1 MKRKQSLKMSLIAF
15 LLAVFMGNTLAQS
28 GAAPT
33 KTITGK
39 VVDKTDE
46 PIPGASV
53 SVRGTTIVAITSIDG
68 NFSLKVP
75 ENATIRIS
83 SVGYTSQEIPVN
95 GENNFLIKLSED
107 DLQLGEIV
115 VVGYGVQKKVNMT
128 GAVSSVDFSKAAE
141 SRPITSI
148 SAGLAGLSSGVYVN
162 QSGGGRPGYD
172 GATIRI
178 RGQGTLNNNDP
189 LVIIDGTVGNME
201 DVSPQDVENIS
212 ILKDAA
218 SSAIYGSRAA
228 NGVIL
233 ITTKRGKSGDARI
246 TYSGQFTAQ
255 SVSNKLN
262 MVSNY
267 ADYMELVNE
276 GYHNTNP
283 TAVKPFSI
291 AKIEEW
297 RNAENSDPE
306 KYPNTD
312 WQDEV
317 FKTGWMQN
325 HTLSITGGNEKS
337 KYLFSGNIIK
347 NPGVMENS
355 EYERFSARVNV
366 DSDVKKWLTVG
377 ISAYGYAGKAD
388 IGTELMNT
396 VYGFTLA
403 STPGM
408 YLRASDGRYGGMNNP
423 EDDIQSANNNPLYQL
438 NIRKGYIKTNKIV
451 SRFYAKL
458 KPIEGLNIE
467 PSYTYDFTDRFTYSQ
482 PVPLDIWNLYDDV
495 IQQPAKTRTE
505 VTNNNDKWYRY
516 LADVVVTYNLKT
528 DKLEATAMLGASQ
541 ESYRKQWVYAGA
553 KDLVSDSATELD
565 AASSEKS
572 ATGNYRDWVVLSHFG
587 RINLAWDSKYLIE
600 MNIRRDGS
608 SRFKAGNSRWGIF
621 PSFSAAWRMSE
632 ESFMEN
638 TKSWLDQLKL
648 RMSWGT
654 LGNNAMPAGSNYDG
668 NYLHIPL
675 YVKQNY
681 PLNGD
686 LQQGV
691 AQTSL
696 SNSLV
701 TWETAYSTNFGI
713 DFTLLKQRL
722 NGGFDYFVKTTEDIL
737 IDLPAPLVHGT
748 TNIPATNA
756 ATVRNNGI
764 ELNLGWND
772 KIGDIKYNV
781 GLNYTYVKNE
791 VTKFKGDIKS
801 IDNNRLLLEG
811 HPIHAAY
818 VLSVDRIIQT
828 DEDLALVQAMID
840 KDPSA
845 FAAYGRPGKGDF
857 LYKDANEDGKINDDD
872 RNPVGN
878 GPNPTS
884 TYGIN
889 LGVAWKGIDFS
900 CLLQGIVGL
909 KQYTLGDSYR
919 PIIRKGWMINKD
931 ISDGRWYEGRTDV
944 ATQPRFL
951 VDGDSRNIRASDHWV
966 QDKSYMRV
974 KNIQIGYTFPKK
986 LTEKA
991 MIQTLRVYSSIDNA
1005 LTFTKY
1011 KGLDPE
1017 INGVGYPPL
1026 RQVTFGVNV
1035 TF

>member
-1 MKRKQSLKMSLIAF
+1 MKRKQTLKISLIVF
-15 LLAVFMGNTLAQS
+15 LLTVFVGNALAQP
-28 GAAPT
+28 GAMPT

-46 PIPGASV
+46 PIPGVSV
-53 SVRGTTIVAITSIDG
+53 SVKGTTIATMTDIAG
-68 NFSLKVP
+68 GFNLEVP
-75 ENATIRIS
+75 ENATIKITL
-83 SVGYTSQEIPVN
+83 VGHTAQEISVS
-95 GENNFLIKLSED
+95 GKDEFLIKLLED
-107 DLQLGEIV
+107 DLQLEEV
-115 VVGYGVQKKVNMT
+115 VVIGYGMQKKVNMT

-162 QSGGGRPGYD
+162 QSGGGRPGYE

-178 RGQGTLNNNDP
+178 RGQGTLNNYDP
-189 LVIIDGTVGNME
+189 LVIIDGTFGNME
-201 DVSPQDVENIS
+201 DVNPQDVESIS
-212 ILKDAA
+212 VLKDAA

-246 TYSGQFTAQ
+246 AYSGQFTAQ

-262 MVSNY
+262 IVSDY

-276 GYHNTNP
+276 GYYNTNP
-283 TAVKPFSI
+283 TAVKPFST

-297 RNAENSDPE
+297 RNAGSSDPE

-337 KYLFSGNIIK
+337 KYLFSGNILK

-396 VYGFTLA
+396 VYSFTLG

-408 YLRASDGRYGGMNNP
+408 YLRSSDGRYGGMNNP
-423 EDDIQSANNNPLYQL
+423 EDETQSANNNPLYQL
-438 NIRKGYIKTNKIV
+438 NIRKGHIKTNKIN
-451 SRFYAKL
+451 SRFYARF
-458 KPIEGLNIE
+458 KPIQGLSIE
-467 PSYTYDFTDRFTYSQ
+467 PSYSYDFTDRFTYSQ
-482 PVPLDIWNLYDDV
+482 PVPLDIWNLYENV

-505 VTNNNDKWYRY
+505 VVNNNEKWYRY
-516 LADVVVTYNLKT
+516 LADVVATYNFKVN
-528 DKLEATAMLGASQ
+528 KLDATVVLGASQ
-541 ESYRKQWVYAGA
+541 ESYRKQWVYASA
-553 KDLVSDSATELD
+553 KDLVSNSATELD
-565 AASSEKS
+565 AASSEKTAS
-572 ATGNYRDWVVLSHFG
+572 GNYRDWAMHSYFG
-587 RINLAWDSKYLIE
+587 RINLAWDSKYLLE
-600 MNIRRDGS
+600 MNIRKDGS
-608 SRFKAGNSRWGIF
+608 SRFKAGNTRWGVF
-621 PSFSAAWRMSE
+621 PSFSAAWRINE
-632 ESFMEN
+632 ENFMEN
-638 TKSWLDQLKL
+638 TMNWLDQLKL
-648 RMSWGT
+648 RASWGT
-654 LGNNAMPAGSNYDG
+654 LGNNAMPAGSSYDG

-675 YVKQNY
+675 YDKSNY

-691 AQTSL
+691 AQISL
-696 SNSLV
+696 SNALV
-701 TWETAYSTNFGI
+701 TWETAHSTNFGV

-722 NGGFDYFVKTTEDIL
+722 NGSFDYFIKTTKDIL

-748 TNIPATNA
+748 SKIPATNA

-772 KIGDIKYNV
+772 KIGDMKYSIGV
-781 GLNYTYVKNE
+781 NYTYVKNK

-811 HPIHAAY
+811 HPILAAY

-840 KDPSA
+840 NEPNA
-845 FAAYGRPGKGDF
+845 FAAYGRPVKGDF
-857 LYKDANEDGKINDDD
+857 LYKDTNSDGKINDDD

-884 TYGIN
+884 TYGANI
-889 LGVAWKGIDFS
+889 GVAWKGIDFS
-900 CLLQGIVGL
+900 CLLQGIAGL
-909 KQYTLGDSYR
+909 KQYTLNTAFQ

-951 VDGDSRNIRASDHWV
+951 VDGDSRNIRASDHWI

-974 KNIQIGYTFPKK
+974 KNIQLGYTFPKK

-991 MIQTLRVYSSIDNA
+991 MIQTLRIYSSIDNA

-1011 KGLDPE
+1011 K
-1017 INGVGYPPL
+1017 
-1026 RQVTFGVNV
+1026 
-1035 TF
+1035 